1 MWHTELLAPMLS
13 LNQRLIAGVLLLIA
27 LVTGVALFVLS
38 AMHSLVAHD
47 ALPDA
52 LTGMAV
58 QHRHL
63 AHTAALVAWS
73 SILGAVLLGGALM
86 TAVLLPLRRAARQAR
101 AIGQGNLEQR
111 IEWSAHD
118 SLGQLATEVNRMVVR
133 IRDLRETESGR
144 RKMEHQL
151 SDAVVQSI
159 FEPVIVTDARGQVLK
174 LNTAAEQV
182 LGESAGDR
190 MALANTPGGQKIL
203 EAVRDAVSMQR
214 AVAHEGEAAL
224 LPMWIGKAERS
235 YRLRTTPIRDTEGK
249 LLGAVSV
256 LEDVTE
262 LQDLDRFKTRFIAV
276 ASQKLRTPLEQLR
289 LALYSLTRGFAGE
302 LRPLQTDL
310 VLGAQ
315 EEAER
320 LNDLM
325 TDLID
330 VAELDTGS
338 RALRMERLRPI
349 DILQD
354 AALRFQAEARQH
366 DIEIQ
371 IEAFADLSPIHGDR
385 RAMRSIMDNLIS
397 NALRYT
403 PPRGTIFLQATEQ
416 KKRVQFFVRDTGS
429 GIQPERLKRIFGRFV
444 QGPRTEAE
452 IKGAVGSAGPEGTG
466 LGLALVRR
474 LIELM
479 DGQISVESKPGHGT
493 TFSFTLP
500 LAPTRMPRHMIEVG

>member
-1 MWHTELLAPMLS
+1 MLS
-13 LNQRLIAGVLLLIA
+13 LNQRLIAGMLLLVA
-27 LVTGVALFVLS
+27 LVTGIAVFAVMALHGV
-38 AMHSLVAHD
+38 VAHD
-47 ALPDA
+47 AARDA
-52 LTGMAV
+52 IDA
-58 QHRHL
+58 HRH
-63 AHTAALVAWS
+63 TAQRAAMVAWVTIPLALVLAA
-73 SILGAVLLGGALM
+73 AV
-86 TAVLLPLRRAARQAR
+86 TASVLYPLRRAAAQTR

-111 IEWSAHD
+111 VEWSAED
-118 SLGQLATEVNRMVVR
+118 DLGQLANEVNRMVVR

-144 RKMEHQL
+144 RQMEHQL

-174 LNTAAEQV
+174 LNTSAEHL

-203 EAVRDAVSMQR
+203 EAVRDALSMQR

-224 LPMWIGKAERS
+224 LPMWIGQAERA
-235 YRLRTTPIRDTEGK
+235 YRLRTTPIRDTDGR

-256 LEDVTE
+256 LEDVTD
-262 LQDLDRFKTRFIAV
+262 LKDLDRFKTRFIAV

-310 VLGAQ
+310 ILGAQ

-338 RALRMERLRPI
+338 RQLRMEGVRPI

-354 AALRFQAEARQH
+354 AALRFQDEARKH

-371 IEAFADLSPIHGDR
+371 LDVFPDLSPVHADR
-385 RAMRSIMDNLIS
+385 RAMRSILDNLLS
-397 NALRYT
+397 NALRFT
-403 PPRGTIFLQATEQ
+403 PAQGSIMLQAVEQ

-429 GIQPERLKRIFGRFV
+429 GIEPERLKRIFGRFV
-444 QGPRTEAE
+444 QGSRTAE
-452 IKGAVGSAGPEGTG
+452 EVRGAVGSAGPDGTG

-479 DGQISVESKPGHGT
+479 QGQVSVESKIGHGT

-500 LAPTRMPRHMIEVG
+500 LAPTRLPRHMIEVG

>member
-1 MWHTELLAPMLS
+1 MWHTEDAATMLS
-13 LNQRLIAGVLLLIA
+13 LNQRLIAGLLLLVA
-27 LVTGVALFVLS
+27 LVAGVAVFAVA
-38 AMHSLVAHD
+38 AMHGVIAHD
-47 ALPDA
+47 ADGATA
-52 LTGMAV
+52 LAA
-58 QHRHL
+58 HRHT
-63 AHTAALVAWS
+63 AHRAALVAWS
-73 SILGAVLLGGALM
+73 TVLAALLLALAIAWAVIQ
-86 TAVLLPLRRAARQAR
+86 PLRRAAEQTR

-111 IEWSAHD
+111 VEWSAND
-118 SLGQLATEVNRMVVR
+118 PLGQLANEINRMVVR

-144 RKMEHQL
+144 RQMEHQL

-174 LNTAAEQV
+174 LNTSAEHL
-182 LGESAGDR
+182 LGEAATDR

-203 EAVRDAVSMQR
+203 QAVRDAVSMQR

-224 LPMWIGKAERS
+224 LPMWIGQAERS
-235 YRLRTTPIRDTEGK
+235 YRLRTTPIRDADGR

-289 LALYSLTRGFAGE
+289 LALYSLTRGFAGD
-302 LRPLQTDL
+302 LRPLQLDL

-315 EEAER
+315 QEAER

-338 RALRMERLRPI
+338 RELRMEALRPV
-349 DILQD
+349 DILGD
-354 AALRFQAEARQH
+354 AALRFQEEAHKRK
-366 DIEIQ
+366 IELQ
-371 IEAFADLSPIHGDR
+371 LDVFPDLSPVYADR
-385 RAMRSIMDNLIS
+385 RAMRSILDNLLS
-397 NALRYT
+397 NALRFT
-403 PPRGTIFLQATEQ
+403 PERGTIFLQAVEQ
-416 KKRVQFFVRDTGS
+416 KKRVQFFIRDTGS
-429 GIQPERLKRIFGRFV
+429 GIEPERLKRIFGRFV
-444 QGPRTEAE
+444 QGSRTGDGVR
-452 IKGAVGSAGPEGTG
+452 GAVGSAGPDGTG

-474 LIELM
+474 LVEQM
-479 DGQISVESKPGHGT
+479 QGQVSVESKVGHGT

-500 LAPTRMPRHMIEVG
+500 LAPTRVSRHMIEVG

>member
-1 MWHTELLAPMLS
+1 MLS
-13 LNQRLIAGVLLLIA
+13 LNQRLIAGVFLLVA
-27 LVTGVALFVLS
+27 LVTGIAVFAVSALHGVA
-38 AMHSLVAHD
+38 AHD
-47 ALPDA
+47 AMMGTA
-52 LTGMAV
+52 LAAHS
-58 QHRHL
+58 QL
-63 AHTAALVAWS
+63 AHSQLAKTAALVAWITVPS
-73 SILGAVLLGGALM
+73 ALCIAIALCFAVLR
-86 TAVLLPLRRAARQAR
+86 PLRQAAVQAR

-111 IEWSAHD
+111 VEWSAHD
-118 SLGQLATEVNRMVVR
+118 SLGQIATEINRMVVR

-144 RKMEHQL
+144 KQMEHQL

-174 LNTAAEQV
+174 LNTAAEQL

-203 EAVRDAVSMQR
+203 QAVRDAVSMQR

-224 LPMWIGKAERS
+224 LPMWIGQAERS
-235 YRLRTTPIRDTEGK
+235 YRVRTTPIRDSDGR

-262 LQDLDRFKTRFIAV
+262 LQDLDRFKSRFIAV
-276 ASQKLRTPLEQLR
+276 ASERLRTPLEQLR
-289 LALYSLTRGFAGE
+289 LALYSLTRGFAGD

-310 VLGAQ
+310 ILGAQ

-338 RALRMERLRPI
+338 RELRMEPLRPI
-349 DILQD
+349 DILRD
-354 AALRFQAEARQH
+354 AAVRFQDEALKR
-366 DIEIQ
+366 DVELQ
-371 IEAFADLSPIHGDR
+371 IEAFTDLSPVHADR
-385 RAMRSIMDNLIS
+385 RAMRSVLDNLLS

-403 PPRGTIFLQATEQ
+403 PPRGAIFLQAMEQ

-429 GIQPERLKRIFGRFV
+429 GIEPERLKRLFGRFV
-444 QGPRTEAE
+444 QGSRAGDS
-452 IKGAVGSAGPEGTG
+452 GAVGSAGPDGTG

-479 DGQISVESKPGHGT
+479 HGQVSVESRVGHGT

-500 LAPTRMPRHMIEVG
+500 LAPTRMPRHEIEVG